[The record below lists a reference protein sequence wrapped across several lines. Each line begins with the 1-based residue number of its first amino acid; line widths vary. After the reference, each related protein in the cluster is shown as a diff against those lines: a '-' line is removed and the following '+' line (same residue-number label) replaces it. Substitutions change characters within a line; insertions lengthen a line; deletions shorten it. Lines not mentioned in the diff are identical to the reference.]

1 MSSHW
6 VSVNVYP
13 EESPDR
19 GLLLFPMAVMLV
31 MSSGLLNAVWNL
43 FAKQS
48 GHKVVFLWSFQ
59 WIGIVAFMPWA
70 LMAISHHPVAPRG
83 WLLLLVTASVHGA
96 YVILLSLTYSAGDLS
111 SVYPLMRGTSPLL
124 VPLLGILLLGEHLSS
139 LGWLGVGA
147 VVTGIVVLGGWLSP
161 APSMIRSRVP
171 KSTGLAL
178 AVGLLIAA
186 YTTLDKVTLH
196 YVPAVAL
203 NDGSNLANLIAL
215 SWWAIRSGAIKTEWA
230 ANWKV
235 IVLTGILSPGGYLL
249 FLLAL
254 RIAPVA
260 QLAPMREV
268 GIVFATLLGLVMLK
282 ETEGRKRM
290 IAAGLITAGAILL
303 GLWG

>member
-1 MSSHW
+1 
-6 VSVNVYP
+6 
-13 EESPDR
+13 
-19 GLLLFPMAVMLV
+19 MAVMLV

-48 GHKVVFLWSFQ
+48 RHKVVFLWSFQ
-59 WIGIVAFMPWA
+59 WIAFAAFMPWA
-70 LMAISHHPVAPRG
+70 LFALQHHPVVLAG
-83 WLLLLVTASVHGA
+83 WLLLLVAASVHGA

-124 VPLLGILLLGEHLSS
+124 VPILGILLLGEHLSS

-147 VVTGIVVLGGWLSP
+147 VVTGIMVLGGWLSP
-161 APSMIRSRVP
+161 ARLSMTRSRVP
-171 KSTGLAL
+171 KSTWLAL
-178 AVGLLIAA
+178 TVGLLIVA

-203 NDGSNLANLIAL
+203 NDGSNLTNLIAL
-215 SWWAIRSGAIKTEWA
+215 SWWALRSGAIKTEWST
-230 ANWKV
+230 NWKT
-235 IVLTGILSPGGYLL
+235 IVATGILSPGGYLL

-254 RIAPVA
+254 RLAPVT
-260 QLAPMREV
+260 QLAPMREM

-282 ETEGRKRM
+282 EREGRKRM